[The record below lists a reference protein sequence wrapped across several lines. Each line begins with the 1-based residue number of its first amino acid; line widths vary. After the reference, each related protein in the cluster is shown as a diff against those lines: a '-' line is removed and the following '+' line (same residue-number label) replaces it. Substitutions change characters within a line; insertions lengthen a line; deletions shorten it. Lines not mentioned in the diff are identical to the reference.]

1 MEEAVSDEQ
10 PWIDSW
16 PMYEE
21 AFSKFP
27 VLADIAQARI
37 KLARK
42 FNRVLPKNVEIELA
56 WSEHNRKKFT

>member
-1 MEEAVSDEQ
+1 MEAAVSDDQ
-10 PWIDSW
+10 PWVDSW

-27 VLADIAQARI
+27 VLADIVQARI

-42 FNRVLPKNVEIELA
+42 FNRTLPKEVEIELA
-56 WSEHNRKKFT
+56 WGEHSRKRR

>member
-1 MEEAVSDEQ
+1 MIDDQ

-27 VLADIAQARI
+27 VLADVAQARI

-42 FNRVLPKNVEIELA
+42 VNKVLPKQVELDLA
-56 WSEHNRKKFT
+56 SAEHRKKFT